1 MRTGN
6 VGVSGGPGVRELE
19 RHVRALAEEI
29 GERHVWGYDAL
40 ERAATY
46 IEDSLRSSL
55 YDVVPQ
61 AYEVDIDHPLL
72 TPAQRGVHNLEVEV
86 GGRGRAHEIVVIGAH
101 YDSIPGCPAAND
113 NGSGVAA
120 MLEIARLLT
129 DRTFER
135 TLRFVA
141 FVNEEPPF
149 FRTSRMG
156 SMVYAQRCR
165 QRREKVVAMIS
176 LETIGYYSDEPASQ
190 RYPVPFSLFYPSVGN
205 FIGFIG
211 NLASRRLVRR
221 VVSSFREHTSFPC
234 EGAAV
239 PGWITGI
246 GWSDHWAF
254 WKAGYPALMATDTAL
269 FRYPWYH
276 TPQDT
281 VDKIDFERMALVVAG
296 LANVVEDLAQ

>member
-1 MRTGN
+1 M
-6 VGVSGGPGVRELE
+6 SSGPGVRELE

-29 GERHVWGYDAL
+29 GERHVWRYDAL

-86 GGRGRAHEIVVIGAH
+86 GGRGRADEIVVIGAH

-120 MLEIARLLT
+120 MLEIARLLA

-149 FRTSRMG
+149 FQTSRMG

-190 RYPVPFSLFYPSVGN
+190 SYPFPFSLFYPSVGN

>member
-1 MRTGN
+1 
-6 VGVSGGPGVRELE
+6 VSGGPGVRELE

-29 GERHVWGYDAL
+29 GERHVWRYDAL

-61 AYEVDIDHPLL
+61 VYEVDIDHPLL
-72 TPAQRGVHNLEVEV
+72 TPAQRGVHNLEVQV

-120 MLEIARLLT
+120 MLEIARLLAG
-129 DRTFER
+129 RTFER

-149 FRTSRMG
+149 FRTSHMG
-156 SMVYAQRCR
+156 SMVYARRCR

-190 RYPVPFSLFYPSVGN
+190 RYPFPFSLFYPSVGN

>member
-1 MRTGN
+1 M
-6 VGVSGGPGVRELE
+6 SGGPGVRELE

-29 GERHVWGYDAL
+29 GERHVWRYDAL

-120 MLEIARLLT
+120 MLEIARLLA

-190 RYPVPFSLFYPSVGN
+190 RYPFPFSLFYPSVGN

>member
-1 MRTGN
+1 M
-6 VGVSGGPGVRELE
+6 SGGRGVRELE

-29 GERHVWGYDAL
+29 GERHVWRYDAL

-72 TPAQRGVHNLEVEV
+72 TPAQRSVHNLEVEV
-86 GGRGRAHEIVVIGAH
+86 GGRGRADEIVVIGAH

-120 MLEIARLLT
+120 MLEIARLLA

-156 SMVYAQRCR
+156 SMVYARRCR

-190 RYPVPFSLFYPSVGN
+190 RYPFPFSLFYPSVGN

>member
-1 MRTGN
+1 M
-6 VGVSGGPGVRELE
+6 SGGPGVRELE

-29 GERHVWGYDAL
+29 GERHVWRYDAL

-46 IEDSLRSSL
+46 IADSLRSSL

-120 MLEIARLLT
+120 MLEIARLLA

-190 RYPVPFSLFYPSVGN
+190 RYPFPFSLFYPSVGN

>member
-1 MRTGN
+1 M
-6 VGVSGGPGVRELE
+6 SGGPGVRELE

-29 GERHVWGYDAL
+29 GERHVWRYDAL

-120 MLEIARLLT
+120 MLEIARLLA

-149 FRTSRMG
+149 FQTSRMG

-190 RYPVPFSLFYPSVGN
+190 RYPFPFSLFYPSVGN

>member
-1 MRTGN
+1 M
-6 VGVSGGPGVRELE
+6 SGGPGVRELE

-29 GERHVWGYDAL
+29 GERHVWRYDAL

-86 GGRGRAHEIVVIGAH
+86 GGRGRADEIVVIGAH

-120 MLEIARLLT
+120 MLEIARLLA

-149 FRTSRMG
+149 FQTSRMG

-190 RYPVPFSLFYPSVGN
+190 HYPFPFSLFYPSVGN

>member
-1 MRTGN
+1 M
-6 VGVSGGPGVRELE
+6 SGGPGVRELE

-29 GERHVWGYDAL
+29 GERHVWRYDAL

-86 GGRGRAHEIVVIGAH
+86 GGRGRADEIVVIGAH

-120 MLEIARLLT
+120 MLEIARLLA

-149 FRTSRMG
+149 FQTSRMG

-190 RYPVPFSLFYPSVGN
+190 RYPFPFSLFYPSVGN

>member
-1 MRTGN
+1 
-6 VGVSGGPGVRELE
+6 VSGGPGVRELE
-19 RHVRALAEEI
+19 GHVRALAEEI
-29 GERHVWGYDAL
+29 GERHVWRYDAL

-120 MLEIARLLT
+120 MLEIARLLA

-149 FRTSRMG
+149 FQTSRMG
-156 SMVYAQRCR
+156 SMVYARRCR

-190 RYPVPFSLFYPSVGN
+190 RYPFPFSLFYPSVGN

>member
-1 MRTGN
+1 
-6 VGVSGGPGVRELE
+6 
-19 RHVRALAEEI
+19 
-29 GERHVWGYDAL
+29 
-40 ERAATY
+40 
-46 IEDSLRSSL
+46 
-55 YDVVPQ
+55 
-61 AYEVDIDHPLL
+61 
-72 TPAQRGVHNLEVEV
+72 
-86 GGRGRAHEIVVIGAH
+86 
-101 YDSIPGCPAAND
+101 
-113 NGSGVAA
+113 
-120 MLEIARLLT
+120 
-129 DRTFER
+129 
-135 TLRFVA
+135 
-141 FVNEEPPF
+141 
-149 FRTSRMG
+149 
-156 SMVYAQRCR
+156 
-165 QRREKVVAMIS
+165 MIS

-190 RYPVPFSLFYPSVGN
+190 QYPFPFSLFYPSVGN
-205 FIGFIG
+205 FIGFVG

-234 EGAAV
+234 EGTAV

>member
-1 MRTGN
+1 M
-6 VGVSGGPGVRELE
+6 SGGPGVRELE

-29 GERHVWGYDAL
+29 GERHVWRYDAL

-55 YDVVPQ
+55 YAVVPQ

-86 GGRGRAHEIVVIGAH
+86 GGRGRSHEIVVIGAH

-120 MLEIARLLT
+120 MLEIARLLA

-190 RYPVPFSLFYPSVGN
+190 RYPFPLSLFYPSVGN

>member
-1 MRTGN
+1 MEPIE
-6 VGVSGGPGVRELE
+6 GPDVRELE

-29 GERHVWGYDAL
+29 GERHVWRYDAL
-40 ERAATY
+40 EQAAKY

-72 TPAQRGVHNLEVEV
+72 TPAQRDVHNLEVEV

-120 MLEIARLLT
+120 MLEIARLLA

-149 FRTSRMG
+149 FQTSRMG

-176 LETIGYYSDEPASQ
+176 LETSE
-190 RYPVPFSLFYPSVGN
+190 
-205 FIGFIG
+205 
-211 NLASRRLVRR
+211 
-221 VVSSFREHTSFPC
+221 
-234 EGAAV
+234 
-239 PGWITGI
+239 
-246 GWSDHWAF
+246 
-254 WKAGYPALMATDTAL
+254 
-269 FRYPWYH
+269 
-276 TPQDT
+276 
-281 VDKIDFERMALVVAG
+281 
-296 LANVVEDLAQ
+296 

>member
-1 MRTGN
+1 M
-6 VGVSGGPGVRELE
+6 SGGPGVRELE

-29 GERHVWGYDAL
+29 GERHVWRYDAL

-72 TPAQRGVHNLEVEV
+72 TPAQRDVHNLEVEV

-120 MLEIARLLT
+120 MLEIARLLA

-149 FRTSRMG
+149 FQTSRMG
-156 SMVYAQRCR
+156 SMVYARRCR

-176 LETIGYYSDEPASQ
+176 LETIGYYSVEPASQ
-190 RYPVPFSLFYPSVGN
+190 RDPFPFSRFDPSVGN

>member
-1 MRTGN
+1 M
-6 VGVSGGPGVRELE
+6 SGGRGVRELE

-29 GERHVWGYDAL
+29 GERHVWRYDAL

-86 GGRGRAHEIVVIGAH
+86 GGRGRADEIVVIGAH

-120 MLEIARLLT
+120 MLEIARLLA
-129 DRTFER
+129 DRTFAR

-149 FRTSRMG
+149 FQTSRMG

-190 RYPVPFSLFYPSVGN
+190 RYPFPFSLFYPSVGN